1 MNKHLKMVRGVVWD
15 MRASW
20 RDLGVELGISVGA
33 LEVGTL
39 SAFVVNIDNNYNYH
53 VCRVQY
59 SSL

>member
-39 SAFVVNIDNNYNYH
+39 SVFVVDYH
-53 VCRVQY
+53 VCICSQY
-59 SSL
+59 